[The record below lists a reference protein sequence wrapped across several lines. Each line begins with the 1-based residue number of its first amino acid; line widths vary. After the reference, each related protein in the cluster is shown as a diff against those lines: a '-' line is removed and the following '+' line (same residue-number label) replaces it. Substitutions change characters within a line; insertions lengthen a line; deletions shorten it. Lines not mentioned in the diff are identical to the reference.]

1 VNEVVTSA
9 ANPVAKRMRML
20 ATRKFRQREGAALA
34 EGIQPVWQA
43 VEAGAPV
50 EALIFAPDLLRYQPA
65 IEMVLEQE
73 RRGVRVVRLSGEL
86 FQRLSDR
93 DGAAGLAA
101 IVGQRL
107 TPLRELPAGHQGS
120 GTTLVALHEIAS
132 PGNLGTV
139 IRTADA
145 AGARAVILIGA
156 TADPYDPAA
165 IKASMGAIFSMPV
178 ARVAGSDEFFAWA
191 DGRDLAVVTTS
202 ARAKQSVWEARYPDP
217 LVLMMGSEGPGLA
230 GADLRRGRLQ
240 VSIPMTGTAE
250 SLNLAVAAGVVLFE
264 VVRQR
269 RERTA
274 G

>member
-1 VNEVVTSA
+1 MTATGQVVTSA
-9 ANPVAKRMRML
+9 ANPVVKRMRML
-20 ATRKFRQREGAALA
+20 ASRKFRQREGLALA

-50 EALIFAPDLLRYQPA
+50 EALVYAPDLLRYQPA
-65 IEMVLEQE
+65 VEMVLDAE
-73 RRGVRVVRLSGEL
+73 RRGVRVVRLSGDL

-107 TPLRELPAGHQGS
+107 TPLGELPAGP
-120 GTTLVALHEIAS
+120 GTAFVALHEIAS

-145 AGARAVILIGA
+145 AGVRAVILVGA

-165 IKASMGAIFSMPV
+165 IKASMGAIFSVPV
-178 ARVAGSDEFFAWA
+178 ARAAGSDEFFAWA
-191 DGRDLAVVTTS
+191 GERDLAVVTTS
-202 ARAKQSVWEARYPDP
+202 ARATQSVWEARYPDP
-217 LVLMMGSEGPGLA
+217 LVVLMGSEGPGLA
-230 GADLRRGRLQ
+230 DADLRRGRLQ

-250 SLNLAVAAGVVLFE
+250 SLNLAVATGVVLFE

-269 RERTA
+269 RERA
-274 G
+274 VG

>member
-1 VNEVVTSA
+1 VSEVVTSA
-9 ANPVAKRMRML
+9 ANPTVKRMRML
-20 ATRKFRQREGAALA
+20 AQRKFRQREGVSLA

-43 VEAGAPV
+43 VEAGAPI
-50 EALIFAPDLLRYQPA
+50 EALVYAPDLLRHQPA
-65 IEMVLEQE
+65 VDMVLAAE

-86 FQRLSDR
+86 FQRLSER

-107 TPLRELPAGHQGS
+107 TPLADVPAGPG
-120 GTTLVALHEIAS
+120 GVFVALHETGS

-139 IRTADA
+139 VRTADA
-145 AGARAVILIGA
+145 AGAGAVILVGA

-165 IKASMGAIFSMPV
+165 IKASMGAIFSVPV
-178 ARVAGSDEFFAWA
+178 ARAAGSDEFFAWA
-191 DGRDLAVVTTS
+191 AQRDLAVVTTS
-202 ARAKQSVWEARYPDP
+202 ARATQSVWEARYPDP
-217 LVLMMGSEGPGLA
+217 VVVLMGSEGPGLA
-230 GADLRRGRLQ
+230 DADLRRGRLQ

-250 SLNLAVAAGVVLFE
+250 SLNLAVATGVVLFE

-269 RERTA
+269 RGQAA

>member
-1 VNEVVTSA
+1 MTDVVTSA
-9 ANPVAKRMRML
+9 ANPTVKRMRLL
-20 ATRKFRQREGAALA
+20 ANRKFRQREGVTLA

-43 VEAGAPV
+43 VEAGAPI
-50 EALIFAPDLLRYQPA
+50 EALVYAPDLLRSPPA
-65 IEMVLEQE
+65 VEMVLDAE

-107 TPLRELPAGHQGS
+107 TPLADLAATP
-120 GTTLVALHEIAS
+120 GTTFVALHEIAS

-145 AGARAVILIGA
+145 AGARAVILVGP

-165 IKASMGAIFSMPV
+165 IKASMGAIFSVPV
-178 ARVAGSDEFFAWA
+178 ARAAGSDEFFAWA
-191 DGRDLAVVTTS
+191 DERDLAVATTS
-202 ARAKQSVWEARYPDP
+202 ARATQSVWEARYPDP
-217 LVLMMGSEGPGLA
+217 LVVMMGSEGPGLA
-230 GADLRRGRLQ
+230 DADLRRGRLQ
-240 VSIPMTGTAE
+240 VGIPMTGTAE
-250 SLNLAVAAGVVLFE
+250 SLNLAVATGVVLFE

-269 RERTA
+269 REQA
-274 G
+274 LG

>member
-1 VNEVVTSA
+1 VTVARDVVTSA
-9 ANPVAKRMRML
+9 ANPTVKRMRLL
-20 ATRKFRQREGAALA
+20 ANRKFRQREGLALA

-43 VEAGAPV
+43 VEAGAPI
-50 EALIFAPDLLRYQPA
+50 EALVYAPDLLRYQPA
-65 IEMVLEQE
+65 VAMVLDAE
-73 RRGVRVVRLSGEL
+73 RRGVRVVRLSGDL

-107 TPLRELPAGHQGS
+107 TPLGELPAGP
-120 GTTLVALHEIAS
+120 GTAFVALHEISS

-145 AGARAVILIGA
+145 AGFGGVVLVGA

-165 IKASMGAIFSMPV
+165 IKASMGAIFAVPV
-178 ARVAGSDEFFAWA
+178 ARATDSGEFFAWA
-191 DGRDLAVVTTS
+191 DRRDLAVVTTS
-202 ARAKQSVWEARYPDP
+202 ARAGQTVWEARYPDP
-217 LVLMMGSEGPGLA
+217 VVVLLGSEGPGLA
-230 GADLRRGRLQ
+230 EADLRRGAVQ

-269 RERTA
+269 RE
-274 G
+274 

>member
-1 VNEVVTSA
+1 MTSA
-9 ANPVAKRMRML
+9 ANPVVKRMRML
-20 ATRKFRQREGAALA
+20 ANRKFRQREGLSLA

-50 EALIFAPDLLRYQPA
+50 ETLIYAPDLLRHQPA
-65 IEMVLEQE
+65 VEMVLDAE
-73 RRGVRVVRLSGEL
+73 RRGIRVVRLSGDL

-107 TPLRELPAGHQGS
+107 ASLEELPAGPGAAF
-120 GTTLVALHEIAS
+120 VALHEVAS

-145 AGARAVILIGA
+145 AGAGAVVLVGP

-165 IKASMGAIFSMPV
+165 IKASMGAIFSVPV
-178 ARVAGSDEFFAWA
+178 ARAAGSDEFFAWA
-191 DGRDLAVVTTS
+191 ARRDLPVVTTS
-202 ARAKQSVWEARYPDP
+202 ARARESVWEARYPDP
-217 LVLMMGSEGPGLA
+217 LVVMMGSEGPGLA
-230 GADLRRGRLQ
+230 DADLRRGSLQ

-250 SLNLAVAAGVVLFE
+250 SLNLAVATGVVLFE
-264 VVRQR
+264 VARQR
-269 RERTA
+269 RERTR